1 MGVGFYCEM
10 DVSFNGFER
19 EAMAGEEGGRVEGF
33 SLMESA
39 IVQSFS
45 RPNNSN
51 GLFHTDTFCAASE
64 AIMTVHSV

>member
-1 MGVGFYCEM
+1 MGFYCEV
-10 DVSFNGFER
+10 DVSLNGLER
-19 EAMAGEEGGRVEGF
+19 KTMEGGVEGY

-64 AIMTVHSV
+64 AIMTVHSM